1 MSREVLYISGW
12 EALNIPNEKN
22 QIADW
27 HPYLLYY
34 KNNPL
39 QFYSSKDSVL
49 KEKGIKKRYIE
60 ILKKEYYVA
69 DYARAIADLVYLGK
83 TQGLKNCVDDF
94 LDSMEAQ
101 ELFEY
106 LKLLL
111 KKEHIEN
118 FIKYELTNLYFKER
132 KNLT

>member
-1 MSREVLYISGW
+1 M
-12 EALNIPNEKN
+12 
-22 QIADW
+22 
-27 HPYLLYY
+27 
-34 KNNPL
+34 
-39 QFYSSKDSVL
+39 
-49 KEKGIKKRYIE
+49 
-60 ILKKEYYVA
+60 
-69 DYARAIADLVYLGK
+69 
-83 TQGLKNCVDDF
+83 KNCVDDF

-106 LKLLL
+106 LKLLP